1 MKAVQGDSGHAGL
14 KMIEDVYSH
23 ILDEDRRKTAQLM
36 EEAFYSKV
44 ATKAQTDM
52 KREEENNTRLEDELR
67 KLLSQREIIQMLRE
81 LLMS

>member
-36 EEAFYSKV
+36 EEAFYSKI
-44 ATKAQTDM
+44 AKKAQTDM
-52 KREEENNTRLEDELR
+52 KREEENNTHLEDELR
-67 KLLSQREIIQMLRE
+67 KLLSQREILQMLRE
-81 LLMS
+81 LLIS

>member
-81 LLMS
+81 LLML

>member
-1 MKAVQGDSGHAGL
+1 MKAVQGDSGHTGL

-81 LLMS
+81 LLML

>member
-1 MKAVQGDSGHAGL
+1 MKAVQGDSGYAGL

-36 EEAFYSKV
+36 EEAFYSKI
-44 ATKAQTDM
+44 AKMTQPDM
-52 KREEENNTRLEDELR
+52 QRKEENDICLEGELR

-81 LLMS
+81 LLML